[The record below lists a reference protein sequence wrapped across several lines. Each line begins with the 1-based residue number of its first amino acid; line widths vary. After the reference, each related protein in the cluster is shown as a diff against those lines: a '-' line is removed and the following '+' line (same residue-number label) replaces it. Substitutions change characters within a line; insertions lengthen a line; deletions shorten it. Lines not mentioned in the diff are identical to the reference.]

1 MFDTGKDVSNYY
13 EKWPVLVLM
22 VWPSETD
29 VITQAII
36 TLDGLVLWH
45 MSDSGWSVV
54 LFCLHCWLSEV
65 LVLGFEKSSW
75 TTLCSGGDGRWP
87 SVWGSSQH
95 GSWICCSSPPQN
107 GGCFAGSL
115 LQAQSSPSPA
125 SSDNTSLTQI
135 GRVGP
140 FKWLC
145 WVWCAVIC
153 FSLFND
159 TIVTSH
165 HTSPYM

>member
-1 MFDTGKDVSNYY
+1 MFDTDKDVSYYY

-36 TLDGLVLWH
+36 TLDGLVLWR

-75 TTLCSGGDGRWP
+75 TTLCSGGCCVGFQSTWVPDLLFLA
-87 SVWGSSQH
+87 SSKWGVLC
-95 GSWICCSSPPQN
+95 WLSPPGLVLSFPRFLWQHITHTN
-107 GGCFAGSL
+107 RTGWTIQVAL
-115 LQAQSSPSPA
+115 L
-125 SSDNTSLTQI
+125 
-135 GRVGP
+135 GVVCGP
-140 FKWLC
+140 
-145 WVWCAVIC
+145 
-153 FSLFND
+153 LFL
-159 TIVTSH
+159 
-165 HTSPYM
+165 PF

>member
-1 MFDTGKDVSNYY
+1 MFDTDKDVSYYY

-36 TLDGLVLWH
+36 TLDGLVLWR

-75 TTLCSGGDGRWP
+75 TTLCSGGCCVGFQSTWVPDLLFLA
-87 SVWGSSQH
+87 SSKWGVLC
-95 GSWICCSSPPQN
+95 WLSPPGLVLSFPRFLWQHIAHTN
-107 GGCFAGSL
+107 RTGWTIQVAL
-115 LQAQSSPSPA
+115 LGVVCGH
-125 SSDNTSLTQI
+125 LFL
-135 GRVGP
+135 P
-140 FKWLC
+140 F
-145 WVWCAVIC
+145 
-153 FSLFND
+153 
-159 TIVTSH
+159 
-165 HTSPYM
+165 

>member
-1 MFDTGKDVSNYY
+1 MFDTDKDVSYYY

-36 TLDGLVLWH
+36 TLDGLVLWR

-75 TTLCSGGDGRWP
+75 TTLCSGGCCVGFQSTWVPDLLFLA
-87 SVWGSSQH
+87 SSKWGVLC
-95 GSWICCSSPPQN
+95 WLSPPGLVLSFPRFLWQHITHTN
-107 GGCFAGSL
+107 RTGWTIQVAL
-115 LQAQSSPSPA
+115 LGVVCGH
-125 SSDNTSLTQI
+125 LFL
-135 GRVGP
+135 P
-140 FKWLC
+140 F
-145 WVWCAVIC
+145 
-153 FSLFND
+153 
-159 TIVTSH
+159 
-165 HTSPYM
+165 

>member
-1 MFDTGKDVSNYY
+1 MFDTGKDVSYYY

-36 TLDGLVLWH
+36 TLDGLVLWR

-75 TTLCSGGDGRWP
+75 TTLCSGGCCVGFQSTWVPDLLFLASWK
-87 SVWGSSQH
+87 WGVLC
-95 GSWICCSSPPQN
+95 WLSPPGLVLSFPRFLWQHITHTN
-107 GGCFAGSL
+107 RTGWTIQVAL
-115 LQAQSSPSPA
+115 LGVVCGH
-125 SSDNTSLTQI
+125 LFL
-135 GRVGP
+135 P
-140 FKWLC
+140 F
-145 WVWCAVIC
+145 
-153 FSLFND
+153 
-159 TIVTSH
+159 
-165 HTSPYM
+165 

>member
-1 MFDTGKDVSNYY
+1 MFDTDKDVSYYY

-36 TLDGLVLWH
+36 TLDGLVLWR

-75 TTLCSGGDGRWP
+75 TTLCSGGCCVGFQSTWVPDLLFLA
-87 SVWGSSQH
+87 SLKWGVLC
-95 GSWICCSSPPQN
+95 WLSPPGLVLSFPRFLWQHITHTN
-107 GGCFAGSL
+107 RTGWTIQVAL
-115 LQAQSSPSPA
+115 LGVVCGH
-125 SSDNTSLTQI
+125 LFL
-135 GRVGP
+135 P
-140 FKWLC
+140 F
-145 WVWCAVIC
+145 
-153 FSLFND
+153 
-159 TIVTSH
+159 
-165 HTSPYM
+165 

>member
-1 MFDTGKDVSNYY
+1 MFDTGKDVSYYY

-36 TLDGLVLWH
+36 TLDGLVLWR

-75 TTLCSGGDGRWP
+75 TTFCSGGCCVGFQSTWVPDLLFLA
-87 SVWGSSQH
+87 SSKWGVLC
-95 GSWICCSSPPQN
+95 WLSPPGLVLSFPRFLWQHITHTN
-107 GGCFAGSL
+107 RTGWTIQVAL
-115 LQAQSSPSPA
+115 LGVVCGH
-125 SSDNTSLTQI
+125 LFL
-135 GRVGP
+135 P
-140 FKWLC
+140 F
-145 WVWCAVIC
+145 
-153 FSLFND
+153 
-159 TIVTSH
+159 
-165 HTSPYM
+165 

>member
-1 MFDTGKDVSNYY
+1 MFDTDKDVSYYY

-36 TLDGLVLWH
+36 TLDGLVLWR

-75 TTLCSGGDGRWP
+75 TTLCSGGFCVGFQSTWVPDLLFLA
-87 SVWGSSQH
+87 SSKWGVLC
-95 GSWICCSSPPQN
+95 WLSPPGLVLSFPRFLWQHITHTN
-107 GGCFAGSL
+107 RTGWTIQVAL
-115 LQAQSSPSPA
+115 LGVVCGH
-125 SSDNTSLTQI
+125 LFL
-135 GRVGP
+135 P
-140 FKWLC
+140 F
-145 WVWCAVIC
+145 
-153 FSLFND
+153 
-159 TIVTSH
+159 
-165 HTSPYM
+165 